1 MSTPA
6 PTPPPGYVQTP
17 AQGPPPGYV
26 HTPYGTTGPVPPGGG
41 KKSSKLPLVIAL
53 VVVGVLVVGGCAV
66 VGFTASGPLGTSWVN
81 RGSIAV
87 FAVFAAWLLWRL
99 GGVHAVPSREGLR
112 VRNVIYTRE
121 LAWAQVVSV
130 RFGRDDPWVRLDLAD
145 GSTLAVMGIQRADG
159 ARGELEARR
168 LAALVQAHGE
178 AVDP

>member
-1 MSTPA
+1 MGGESFPEA
-6 PTPPPGYVQTP
+6 GLPGDR
-17 AQGPPPGYV
+17 GGD
-26 HTPYGTTGPVPPGGG
+26 PYRAFRPRFGLLSAWFT
-41 KKSSKLPLVIAL
+41 
-53 VVVGVLVVGGCAV
+53 GVLVVGGCAV